1 VLVSIKTIETGRVQI
16 LLVEDNIR
24 LGPLLTEALRGAGHS
39 VDLVTTAKECLEIA
53 TSKSFELYVVD
64 LGLPDEDG
72 GRLISRLRFNR
83 IQQPILIITARSG
96 IEDRI
101 AGLDLGAD
109 DYLIKPFNTAELLA
123 RIRALSR
130 RPAVITSP
138 LKQVGRLVLDVHMNE
153 VSCQGVRVTL
163 TPSEHRLLV
172 LFLRRG
178 GRIVTIDDI
187 EQLSR
192 EFGRD
197 VSGNGV
203 QQSIS
208 RLRKQLGHLDPDLV
222 IETIRGT
229 GYVLSTHP
237 R

>member
-1 VLVSIKTIETGRVQI
+1 VDRGCRVQI
-16 LLVEDNIR
+16 LLVEDNVR

-39 VDLVTTAKECLEIA
+39 VELVSTARDAFDAATT
-53 TSKSFELYVVD
+53 KSIELYIVD
-64 LGLPDEDG
+64 LGLPDDDG

-83 IQQPILIITARSG
+83 VQQPILIITARAG

-109 DYLIKPFNTAELLA
+109 DYLTKPFNTAELLA
-123 RIRALSR
+123 RVRALSR
-130 RPAVITSP
+130 RPAMICSP
-138 LKQVGRLVLDVHMNE
+138 VKQVGRLILDVHMNE
-153 VSCQGVRVTL
+153 ITCRGMRVTL

-178 GRIVTIDDI
+178 GRIVTFEDI

-192 EFGRD
+192 DFGRD

-203 QQSIS
+203 QQAIS
-208 RLRKQLGHLDPDLV
+208 RLRKQLGQLDPDLI
-222 IETIRGT
+222 IETIRGS
-229 GYVLSTHP
+229 GYVLSAQT